1 MTALILIAVV
11 VAITF
16 IAHRLG
22 GSVSNQQNFFTAG
35 GSMPW
40 WAVSASITATAISS
54 VTFITVP
61 AYVFKSGGDIGYI
74 QIIFGLMLG
83 KVLTALL
90 FVKPYFEDRSV
101 DTTYDYISAQID
113 RPVGN
118 FSMLLGI
125 ILTSINGGLRVLTTA
140 LVLSVITGWS
150 LPLCAAGIVGF
161 AVLWSILG
169 GLKMV
174 IWTDFILFGIFTLG
188 AIFAILYMSNQL
200 DMSMT
205 EAFIWLDK
213 ESKLVMFDFS
223 VDPQTTYTIWA
234 GLIGA
239 TIGNLALASSQGT
252 MQRVRACRSA
262 ADAYKAYIVAAL
274 LYIAPLCMIVAGLA
288 LSVFYHEN
296 PLPSEFL
303 VELAAEPD
311 RIFPYFIANEIPSG
325 LSIIFIISIFAAG
338 ISTLDTYLTEI
349 TDVSIS
355 NIYMR
360 FIKKTGS
367 QKHYLHMSRYI
378 LLGWAIF
385 YFFITLFLSRFTG
398 DGLLDLTFKFPGF
411 VVGSILGTIIL
422 ARLKIGDWK
431 SYLPGLALG
440 LFIVYRLHEL
450 NVGFFW
456 WPPSSALAM
465 IITVWLIDKMRTLVS

>member
-1 MTALILIAVV
+1 
-11 VAITF
+11 
-16 IAHRLG
+16 
-22 GSVSNQQNFFTAG
+22 
-35 GSMPW
+35 MPW

-54 VTFITVP
+54 ITFITIP
-61 AYVFKSGGDIGYI
+61 AFVFKSGGDIGYI

-83 KVLTALL
+83 KILTALL
-90 FVKPYFEDRSV
+90 FVKPYFEERSV

-113 RPVGN
+113 KPVGY
-118 FSMLLGI
+118 FSMILGI

-140 LVLSVITGWS
+140 LVLSVITGWW
-150 LPLCAAGIVGF
+150 LPLCAAGVVGF
-161 AVLWSILG
+161 AVLWSCLG

-188 AIFAILYMSNQL
+188 AIVIILYMSNQF
-200 DMSMT
+200 DMSMA

-239 TIGNLALASSQGT
+239 SLGNLALASSQGT
-252 MQRVRACRSA
+252 MQRVRACRSVT
-262 ADAYKAYIVAAL
+262 DAYKAYIVSAAL
-274 LYIAPLCMIVAGLA
+274 YITPICMIVAGLT

-311 RIFPYFIANEIPSG
+311 RIFPYFIVNEIPSG
-325 LSIIFIISIFAAG
+325 LSIIFVIAIFAAG

-349 TDVSIS
+349 TDISIS
-355 NIYMR
+355 NIYIR
-360 FIKKTGS
+360 FIKKTAS
-367 QKHYLHMSRYI
+367 QRHYLYISRYI
-378 LLGWAIF
+378 LLGWGIF
-385 YFFITLFLSRFTG
+385 YFFITMFISQFMG
-398 DGLLDLTFKFPGF
+398 DGLLDLTFKFPNF
-411 VVGSILGTIIL
+411 VVGPILGTIIL

-431 SYLPGLALG
+431 SYLVGLALA
-440 LFIVYRLHEL
+440 FFVIFRLDDL

-465 IITVWLIDKMRTLVS
+465 IISVWLIGKVRAFVSER